1 MKKRMSLLFSLL
13 VCLGGTRQA
22 AARQSSP
29 KPLSEQMAAT
39 VMEIWPERAKRW
51 SYDHG
56 VVQDGMDAIWRRT
69 GNAVYFKYVQKDMDA
84 FLSADGLI
92 DTYSNDHFNIDNV
105 KNGTVLLN
113 LYKVTGQA
121 RYFKAATLLWEQL
134 QKQPRTKQGSFWHK
148 QIYPNQ
154 VWLDGLY
161 MGQPFYAEYAALTGN
176 TAAFNDIANQFIR
189 IEKNARDAKTGLLYH
204 GWDESRTEKW
214 ADPKT
219 GLSPHVWARAMGW
232 YAMALVET
240 LDHFPQDHPQR
251 RELIA
256 ILNRLAAAVKNTQNN
271 KTGVWYDIL
280 DLPNEKEN
288 YFESSASAM
297 FVYALA
303 KGVRLGYLPAG
314 YFTVAAK
321 GYKGMQQEF
330 VEVRAA
336 GKINLKGTV
345 SVSGLGGKPY
355 RDGSYSYYMS
365 EKVISND
372 PKGVG
377 AFLLAANEME
387 IAAMPKPGL
396 GKTVLLDSWFNNEKK
411 KDQSGNEASW
421 HYKWEEM
428 AAGGFSFW
436 GEQFSNAGF
445 KTSTLN
451 AAPTAASL
459 KNANVYIIVDP
470 DTKKETPEPNFIS
483 QDDIKVISG
492 WVKTG
497 GLLVLMANDTGNV
510 ELEHFNALAK
520 TFGIQ
525 FNHNSKGRVVNNR
538 FEMGRI
544 MVPRGNEILKT
555 ARQLYVK
562 EYSTLQ
568 LANQAKPVLKDQD
581 GDNVIA
587 ISKYGKG
594 TVFVIGD
601 PWLYNEYV
609 DGRKLPA
616 EYENF
621 KAGQDLVNWLGR
633 QAGRK

>member
-1 MKKRMSLLFSLL
+1 M
-13 VCLGGTRQA
+13 A
-22 AARQSSP
+22 AASQVRAQQSNP

-39 VMEIWPERAKRW
+39 VMEIWPERAKKW

-56 VVQDGMDAIWRRT
+56 VVQDGMAALWRRT
-69 GNAVYFKYVQKDMDA
+69 GNAAYFKYIQKDMDA
-84 FLSADGLI
+84 FISADGAI
-92 DTYSNDHFNIDNV
+92 DTYSQEHFNIDNV

-113 LYKVTGQA
+113 LYQVTGQA
-121 RYFKAATLLWEQL
+121 KYFKAATLLWEQL
-134 QKQPRTKQGSFWHK
+134 QKQPRTKQGGFWHK

-161 MGQPFYAEYAALTGN
+161 MGQPFYAAYATLTGN
-176 TAAFNDIANQFIR
+176 AKAFDDIASQFIW
-189 IEKNARDAKTGLLYH
+189 IEKNTRDAKTGLLYH
-204 GWDESRTEKW
+204 GWDESKIEKW

-219 GLSPHVWARAMGW
+219 GLSPHIWARAMGW
-232 YAMALVET
+232 YGMALVET
-240 LDHFPQDHPQR
+240 LDYFPQNHPQR
-251 RELIA
+251 KELIN
-256 ILNRLAAAVKNTQNN
+256 ILNRLAVAIKSTQND

-280 DLPNEKEN
+280 DLPNEKGN

-303 KGVRLGYLPAG
+303 KGVRLGCLPAS
-314 YFTVAAK
+314 YFAVAAK

-330 VEVRAA
+330 VEQRGE
-336 GKINLKGTV
+336 GKVNLKGTV

-355 RDGSYSYYMS
+355 RDGSYAYYMS
-365 EKVISND
+365 EKVVSND

-411 KDQSGNEASW
+411 KDQQGNEVSW

-428 AAGGFSFW
+428 AAGGFSLW
-436 GEQFSNAGF
+436 GEQFRNAGF
-445 KTSTLN
+445 KTATLN
-451 AAPTAASL
+451 AAPTALSL
-459 KNANVYIIVDP
+459 KSASVYIIVDP
-470 DTKKETPEPNFIS
+470 DTEKEVPKPNFINK
-483 QDDIKVISG
+483 DHIKVIAD
-492 WVKTG
+492 WVKAG
-497 GLLVLMANDTGNV
+497 GLLVLMANDTGNT
-510 ELEHFNALAK
+510 ELDHFNTLAK
-520 TFGIQ
+520 TFDIQ
-525 FNHNSKGRVVNNR
+525 FNYNSKGRVVNNR
-538 FEMGRI
+538 FEMGKVL
-544 MVPRGNEILKT
+544 VPEGNAILKT

-562 EYSTLQ
+562 EYCSLTLGS
-568 LANQAKPVLKDQD
+568 QAKPVLKDED
-581 GDNVIA
+581 SDNVIA
-587 ISKYGKG
+587 VSKYGKG

-621 KAGQDLVNWLGR
+621 KAGQDLVNWLGNLPGKR
-633 QAGRK
+633 